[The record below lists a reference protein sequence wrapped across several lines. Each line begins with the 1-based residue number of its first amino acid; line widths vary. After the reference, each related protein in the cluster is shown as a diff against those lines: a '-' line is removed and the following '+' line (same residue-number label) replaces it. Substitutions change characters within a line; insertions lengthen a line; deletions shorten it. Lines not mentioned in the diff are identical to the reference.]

1 MTKAK
6 TITVNIHEAKT
17 QFSKYLKK
25 AEKGQTI
32 IVCRRNVPIAEI
44 RATSTSPAI
53 DRKKWFGMDKGKVT
67 IAPEFFDPM
76 PDDFL
81 AYFDGSK

>member
-1 MTKAK
+1 MKAK

-25 AEKGQTI
+25 AEKGQII

-44 RATSTSPAI
+44 RAMSSSPVV
-53 DRKKWFGMDKGKVT
+53 DRKKWFGMDKGKVM
-67 IAPEFFDPM
+67 IEPEFFDPI

-81 AYFDGSK
+81 AYFDGRK